1 MYKIKKE
8 KKTQIQGHNRGS
20 PCWYLIAVPRRND
33 ITKYTQVFEGYTS
46 NKKKRKLIRKYE
58 SYQSMML
65 LQSII
70 VEELSFLLDSTTFL
84 VKIDQV
90 WKTQVLTS
98 G

>member
-8 KKTQIQGHNRGS
+8 KKNPQIQGHNRGS

-33 ITKYTQVFEGYTS
+33 ITKYTQVFEGYIYIYIS
-46 NKKKRKLIRKYE
+46 NKRKRKLIRKYE

-90 WKTQVLTS
+90 WKA
-98 G
+98 